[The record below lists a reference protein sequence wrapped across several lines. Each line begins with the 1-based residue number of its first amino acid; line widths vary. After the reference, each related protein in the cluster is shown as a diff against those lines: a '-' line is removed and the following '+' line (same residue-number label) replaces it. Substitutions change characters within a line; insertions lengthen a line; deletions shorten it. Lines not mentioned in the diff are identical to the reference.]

1 MRYYEKEIS
10 QNYILKEDSKMNE
23 QNYENIEEVA
33 VKGKPSFKKAGIIA
47 GIATLVG
54 VAAFT
59 ISKKR
64 KAKKA
69 AENDIID
76 DVLIEESDSE

>member
-1 MRYYEKEIS
+1 
-10 QNYILKEDSKMNE
+10 MNE

-33 VKGKPSFKKAGIIA
+33 VKRKPSFKKAGIIA

-76 DVLIEESDSE
+76 DVLIEESDSEE

>member
-1 MRYYEKEIS
+1 
-10 QNYILKEDSKMNE
+10 MNE

-33 VKGKPSFKKAGIIA
+33 VKRKPSFKKAGIIA

-76 DVLIEESDSE
+76 DDVLIEESDSE

>member
-1 MRYYEKEIS
+1 
-10 QNYILKEDSKMNE
+10 MNE

-33 VKGKPSFKKAGIIA
+33 VKRKPSFKKAGIIA

-54 VAAFT
+54 IGVIT

-76 DVLIEESDSE
+76 DVLIEESDSEE

>member
-1 MRYYEKEIS
+1 
-10 QNYILKEDSKMNE
+10 MNE
-23 QNYENIEEVA
+23 QNYENIVEEVA
-33 VKGKPSFKKAGIIA
+33 VKRKPSFKKAGIIA
-47 GIATLVG
+47 GIVTLVG
-54 VAAFT
+54 IGVIT

-76 DVLIEESDSE
+76 DDVLIEDSEE

>member
-1 MRYYEKEIS
+1 
-10 QNYILKEDSKMNE
+10 MNE

-33 VKGKPSFKKAGIIA
+33 VKRKPSFKKAGVIA

-76 DVLIEESDSE
+76 DVLIEESDSEE